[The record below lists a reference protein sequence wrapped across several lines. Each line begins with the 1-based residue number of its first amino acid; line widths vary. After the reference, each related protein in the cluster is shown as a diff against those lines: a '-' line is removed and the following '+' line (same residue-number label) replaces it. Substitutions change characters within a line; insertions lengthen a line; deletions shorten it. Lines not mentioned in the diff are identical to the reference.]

1 MADGSKPPLV
11 PNPRYEQLQRLLQQ
25 LQKSE
30 SVMANALRGTCKRI
44 GSGAVW
50 IGPQARAWGAKINSL
65 DGQLHQQ
72 VAGAIAAVRAEL
84 AATPKQINGK
94 TKALSQNP
102 RF

>member
-1 MADGSKPPLV
+1 MAGDSQSPLV
-11 PNPRYEQLQRLLQQ
+11 PNPRYENLQRLLQQ

-30 SVMANALRGTCKRI
+30 SVMANALRGTCKRL
-44 GSGAVW
+44 GSGTVW
-50 IGPQARAWGAKINSL
+50 IGPQARAWGEKMNAL

-84 AATPKQINGK
+84 AATPKQISGK
-94 TKALSQNP
+94 TNTLSPNP